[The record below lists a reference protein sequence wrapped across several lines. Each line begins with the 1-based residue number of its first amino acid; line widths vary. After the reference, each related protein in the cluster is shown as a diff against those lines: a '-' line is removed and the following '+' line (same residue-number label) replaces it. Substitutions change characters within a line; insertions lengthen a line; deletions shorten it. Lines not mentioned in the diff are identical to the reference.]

1 MAEQTK
7 LPIPALPQTAYTRKQ
22 GRRRKTL
29 EEKREAKRAASR
41 RRQESC
47 RTRIYIGAAFDR
59 WKNLKDSKG
68 LKSDAELALLLLDSY
83 EGGCHTPTHGKRPP
97 PRGTRSSPDR
107 DQAESADVQP
117 LNGNS
122 PAEEPGLY
130 QVEVS
135 VDWDNDTWEDETCE
149 GMPLSS
155 SEEDLTLEVNSDD
168 EEDSDEDYVHHVC
181 VGAAGALNTNMNT
194 DHVPEIRLGD
204 GGGDGDSSPDPA
216 ADVHVET

>member
-1 MAEQTK
+1 MAEQKK
-7 LPIPALPQTAYTRKQ
+7 LPIPALPQTAYTTKQ
-22 GRRRKTL
+22 GKRRKTL

-47 RTRIYIGAAFDR
+47 RTRVYIGAAFDR

-83 EGGCHTPTHGKRPP
+83 EGGCPVPTHGQRLPS
-97 PRGTRSSPDR
+97 RGNRSAPDR
-107 DQAESADVQP
+107 DQAQAADVQP

-122 PAEEPGLY
+122 PAEEAGLY

-135 VDWDNDTWEDETCE
+135 VDWDEDTWDQDTWEDETRE
-149 GMPLSS
+149 GVPLTS

-168 EEDSDEDYVHHVC
+168 DEDSDEE
-181 VGAAGALNTNMNT
+181 AAGALNTELCLR
-194 DHVPEIRLGD
+194 DGGD
-204 GGGDGDSSPDPA
+204 GGSGPDPA
-216 ADVHVET
+216 AGVHVET

>member
-1 MAEQTK
+1 MAEQKK
-7 LPIPALPQTAYTRKQ
+7 LPIPALPQTAYTTKQ
-22 GRRRKTL
+22 GKRRKTL

-47 RTRIYIGAAFDR
+47 RTRVYIGAAFDR

-83 EGGCHTPTHGKRPP
+83 ERGCPAPTHGQRLPS
-97 PRGTRSSPDR
+97 RGSRSAPDR
-107 DQAESADVQP
+107 DQAQTADVQP

-122 PAEEPGLY
+122 PAEETGLY

-135 VDWDNDTWEDETCE
+135 VDWDDDTWEAETHE
-149 GMPLSS
+149 GVPLTS
-155 SEEDLTLEVNSDD
+155 SEEDLTLEVNSEDD
-168 EEDSDEDYVHHVC
+168 EDSDEEYVHPVC
-181 VGAAGALNTNMNT
+181 VRPAGALNTELCLR
-194 DHVPEIRLGD
+194 DRGD
-204 GGGDGDSSPDPA
+204 DSGSGPDPA